1 MTTATTIKNSGTRR
15 IPPALNAAAS
25 TARRLHPLVWL
36 YLIGVLLPIGF
47 DLGTLSLSLL
57 RTLLL
62 LTTVPL
68 FFGLIAGR
76 FGKVYPVDWLF
87 FLHMCWATVAIAVN
101 NPNKVV
107 ENIGSTAIEFL
118 GGYLIARA
126 FIRSREDFIALV
138 RVLGVM
144 VCLTVPL
151 AVSES
156 VTDVSVI
163 AQLISSVGLQPPY
176 QVDMAPR
183 MDLFRAQTVF
193 AHPIHY
199 GLFCS
204 AAFSLVFVG
213 MKGTMNGVMRYL
225 IAFAVLC
232 GVFLSLSSG
241 ALLAVFLQISLI
253 AWAFGFRNLPRRWT
267 LLLALFGTMYVVID
281 LLSNRT
287 PIRVLM
293 TYATF
298 STHNAYYRAV
308 IYEWGMINVWANP
321 IFGLGL
327 RPWVRP
333 GWMHTTSVDNFWLV
347 SAMRYGI
354 PGFLLLALGYLDALV
369 RVGRKKLV
377 DGSPESQLRLAWMIT
392 FCGLS
397 FTLITVHIW
406 TTVYSFVFFLLG
418 SGLWIASASSEGTV
432 ETKAQAPAGPAY
444 ARARQTVLTRAPLE
458 PSETTDHARPA
469 NVFATAA
476 RPSPVP
482 DQEPKAE
489 REATPYTRFP
499 GGPKKRRTDP

>member
-1 MTTATTIKNSGTRR
+1 
-15 IPPALNAAAS
+15 
-25 TARRLHPLVWL
+25 LHPLVWL
-36 YLIGVLLPIGF
+36 YLIGVMLPVGF
-47 DLGTLSLSLL
+47 DIGTLSLSLL

-87 FLHMCWATVAIAVN
+87 FLHMCWATVAIAAN

-126 FIRSREDFIALV
+126 FIRSREDFIALI

-144 VCLTVPL
+144 VCLTIPL

-156 VTDVSVI
+156 LTD
-163 AQLISSVGLQPPY
+163 ISIIPEIISFLGLQPPY
-176 QVDMAPR
+176 QVNMAPR
-183 MDLFRAQTVF
+183 MGLFRSQTVF

-204 AAFSLVFVG
+204 SAFSLVFVG
-213 MKGTMNGVMRYL
+213 MKGTMSGISRY
-225 IAFAVLC
+225 IVAFGVLC
-232 GVFLSLSSG
+232 GVFLAFSSG
-241 ALLAVFLQISLI
+241 PLLAAVLQICLI
-253 AWAFGFRNLPRRWT
+253 FWAFIFRKLPGRWT
-267 LLLALFGTMYVVID
+267 LLLALFVLMYVVID

-287 PIRVLM
+287 PIRVFM
-293 TYATF
+293 SYATF
-298 STHNAYYRAV
+298 SAHTAYYRAL

-321 IFGLGL
+321 ILGLGL

-333 GWMHTTSVDNFWLV
+333 GYMHTSSVDNFWLV
-347 SAMRYGI
+347 STMRYGI
-354 PGFLLLALGYLDALV
+354 PGFMFLALGYLDAVV

-377 DGSPESQLRLAWMIT
+377 DGSPESLLRLAWMIT

-397 FTLITVHIW
+397 LTLITVHVW
-406 TTVYSFVFFLLG
+406 TSVYSFVFFLLG

-458 PSETTDHARPA
+458 PSETTDHARPSY
-469 NVFATAA
+469 VRATAA

-482 DQEPKAE
+482 DLEPKAE
-489 REATPYTRFP
+489 REATLYSRFP